1 MDTDTYIDTYVD
13 TDTDVCARDM
23 TDNVFEEWG
32 WSLSRDDEHAVAY
45 TMERDPYN
53 DFSIVWRDRGYGFTV
68 SVPLPRL
75 SVQYITTMDDF
86 SDACAF
92 LRAHLEYFMET
103 HIWAGYG
110 VFGVYEIC
118 LDVY

>member
-1 MDTDTYIDTYVD
+1 LSFIIIIIINIIIIMSDKDN
-13 TDTDVCARDM
+13 DTDVCPRVM

-45 TMERDPYN
+45 AMERDPYN
-53 DFSIVWRDRGYGFTV
+53 DFSIVRGERGYGFTV

-103 HIWAGYG
+103 HI
-110 VFGVYEIC
+110 
-118 LDVY
+118 